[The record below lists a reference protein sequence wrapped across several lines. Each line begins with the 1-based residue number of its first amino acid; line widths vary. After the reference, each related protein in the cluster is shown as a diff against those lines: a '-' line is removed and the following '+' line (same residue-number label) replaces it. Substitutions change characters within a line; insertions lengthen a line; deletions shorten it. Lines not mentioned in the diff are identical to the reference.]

1 MAILGTE
8 ALTLA
13 DLAKRQDPNRRID
26 SQIIEMRSE
35 VNEWIRD
42 AKWMQCN
49 NGDSHKTTIRVTL
62 PPTAWRVIN
71 RGVHP
76 GKSVTKQ
83 VDEKTGQLAAISQV
97 DNTLLDLSD
106 DKMAFLL
113 SEERAQTESLDQE
126 LSRTF
131 FYGMLSEEPAAFN
144 GLFSRYNDLNGLN
157 VFNMRGSGAT
167 NTSLALVTWGDMT
180 CHMLYPKGTAAG
192 IKRKFKADE
201 TLFDDDNG
209 QYLGAKTFYEWHA
222 GMALRDQRTCARVA
236 NIDVSK
242 LADLIAQGAE
252 DPLSR
257 ELVRMMT
264 IAHNSVF
271 RHKGSGRMVW
281 YANQTVF
288 NMLHLM
294 AVDKMNVSIGI
305 EKFEGVPVTTLLG
318 VPIRMCD
325 QILDTEE
332 PVKAIV

>member
-1 MAILGTE
+1 MPVLGTE

-13 DLAKRQDPNRRID
+13 DLAKRQDADKRID

-35 VNEWIRD
+35 VNEWIKD
-42 AKWMQCN
+42 AKWMVCN
-49 NGDSHKTTIRVTL
+49 NGDMHKTTVRKTL
-62 PPTAWRVIN
+62 PPATWRVIN

-76 GKSVTKQ
+76 GKSVTEQ
-83 VDEKTGQLAAISQV
+83 VDEKTGQISAISQV

-106 DKMAFLL
+106 DQMAFLL

-131 FYGMLSEEPAAFN
+131 FYGTLGSEPAAFN
-144 GLFSRYNDLNGLN
+144 GLFSRYNELNGLN
-157 VFNMRGSGAT
+157 VFNMGGTGAT
-167 NTSLALVTWGDMT
+167 NTSLGLVTWGDMT
-180 CHMLYPKGTAAG
+180 CHMLYPRGTAAG

-201 TLFDDDNG
+201 TLFDKDNA
-209 QYLGAKTFYEWHA
+209 QFLGCKTFYEWHA
-222 GMALRDQRTCARVA
+222 GMALRDQRTCARIA

-242 LADLIAQGAE
+242 LDDLIAQGAE
-252 DPLSR
+252 DPISR
-257 ELVRMMT
+257 KLVRMMT
-264 IAHNSVF
+264 IAHNAVF

-281 YANQTVF
+281 YANQTIF

-305 EKFEGVPVTTLLG
+305 KEFEGVPVTTFLG

-325 QILDTEE
+325 QLLDTEE
-332 PVKAIV
+332 AVA